1 MVPGEVRAGRPATD
15 FPRPRARLAPGPA
28 LAVPDRGE
36 KFDYSVLRSGFHLF
50 IALQDLRLSRF
61 RHGALAT
68 EPDRAGAL
76 DQSQGVAR
84 QPIELPRIVLA
95 SGLP

>member
-1 MVPGEVRAGRPATD
+1 MTLES
-15 FPRPRARLAPGPA
+15 GPA
-28 LAVPDRGE
+28 QAMPQRCE
-36 KFDYSVLRSGFHLF
+36 KFDYSVRRSGFHLF

-61 RHGALAT
+61 RHGALAA

-84 QPIELPRIVLA
+84 QSIELPRIVLA
-95 SGLP
+95 SGIP

>member
-1 MVPGEVRAGRPATD
+1 MPQRC
-15 FPRPRARLAPGPA
+15 
-28 LAVPDRGE
+28 E
-36 KFDYSVLRSGFHLF
+36 KFDYSVRRSGFHLF

-61 RHGALAT
+61 RHGALAA

>member
-1 MVPGEVRAGRPATD
+1 MPQRC
-15 FPRPRARLAPGPA
+15 
-28 LAVPDRGE
+28 E
-36 KFDYSVLRSGFHLF
+36 KFDYSVRRSGFHLF

-61 RHGALAT
+61 RHGALAA

-76 DQSQGVAR
+76 DQSQGVVR

>member
-1 MVPGEVRAGRPATD
+1 MPQRC
-15 FPRPRARLAPGPA
+15 
-28 LAVPDRGE
+28 E
-36 KFDYSVLRSGFHLF
+36 KFDYSVRRSGFRLF

-61 RHGALAT
+61 RHGALAA

-95 SGLP
+95 SGIP